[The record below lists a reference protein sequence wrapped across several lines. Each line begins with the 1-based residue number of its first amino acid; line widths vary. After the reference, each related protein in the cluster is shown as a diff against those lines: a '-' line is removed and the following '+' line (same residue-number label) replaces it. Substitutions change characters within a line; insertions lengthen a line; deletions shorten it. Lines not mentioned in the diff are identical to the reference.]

1 MALLTREEPT
11 WASDRSSILSP
22 RCWPRP
28 PSLRRRNPLPIPAP
42 RSAVIPR
49 KALGLPTPA
58 ELKTATYVRDVIY
71 GHRDGMALTY
81 DVFKPLK
88 PNGAL
93 VVNMVSA
100 GWRSSWGPPEERQA
114 RYQWLIDKGFT
125 VVALYHSSAPRF
137 QVPDAVADVRLGLRH
152 IKLHAADYGADPARI
167 GVWGASAGGHLSLVA
182 GVMADDG
189 DPAAANPLE
198 RSGNRVRAVV
208 AYFPP
213 TDLDTLLG
221 SRAKSGAIDFDDSLR
236 ASISPIHFVDARDP
250 PTLII
255 SGGADKG
262 VPISQSESHES
273 SARQGGCREQ
283 AEGIPGRGSRLLR
296 QGRPGQDRRLCC
308 RSHERDDG
316 LVREAPALGCG
327 LEIRARAPHAMA
339 GRQAIFEQRK
349 PSVRGHFRQQSCG
362 RVHEE
367 VALSG
372 EGEGSDDDSERQKPR
387 R

>member
-1 MALLTREEPT
+1 MGFRTLVLAAFATLLAAPTLAQTPQLADPGPPLSGYPRNALR
-11 WASDRSSILSP
+11 A
-22 RCWPRP
+22 
-28 PSLRRRNPLPIPAP
+28 
-42 RSAVIPR
+42 
-49 KALGLPTPA
+49 PTPA

-81 DVFKPLK
+81 DVFKPVK
-88 PNGAL
+88 NANGAL

-100 GWRSSWGPPEERQA
+100 GWRSSWAAPEERQA
-114 RYQWLIDKGFT
+114 RYQLLIDKGFT

-137 QVPDAVADVRLGLRH
+137 TVPDAVKDVRLGMRH

-189 DPAAANPLE
+189 DPAAASPLE

-213 TDLDTLLG
+213 TDLDVLLG

-236 ASISPIHFVDARDP
+236 ASISPIHYVDARDP

-262 VPISQSESHES
+262 VPISQSEAMKAALDKAGVENRLTVFPDADHDFYVKGDP
-273 SARQGGCREQ
+273 AKTDAYAVQ
-283 AEGIPGRGSRLLR
+283 AMN
-296 QGRPGQDRRLCC
+296 
-308 RSHERDDG
+308 
-316 LVREAPALGCG
+316 
-327 LEIRARAPHAMA
+327 AMA
-339 GRQAIFEQRK
+339 GWFETR
-349 PSVRGHFRQQSCG
+349 
-362 RVHEE
+362 
-367 VALSG
+367 LN
-372 EGEGSDDDSERQKPR
+372 
-387 R
+387 

>member
-1 MALLTREEPT
+1 MGFRAVVVAGFAILLAAPT
-11 WASDRSSILSP
+11 LAQTPQPAADLGAPLSGY
-22 RCWPRP
+22 
-28 PSLRRRNPLPIPAP
+28 
-42 RSAVIPR
+42 PR
-49 KALGLPTPA
+49 KALGLPTAA

-125 VVALYHSSAPRF
+125 VAALHHSSAPRF
-137 QVPDAVADVRLGLRH
+137 QVPDAVKDIRLGLRH
-152 IKLHAADYGADPARI
+152 IKLHAADYGADPARV

-182 GVMADDG
+182 GLIADDG
-189 DPAAANPLE
+189 DPAATNPLE

-221 SRAKSGAIDFDDSLR
+221 NRAKSGAIDFDDSLR
-236 ASISPIHFVDARDP
+236 ASISPIHFVDPRDP

-262 VPISQSESHES
+262 VPISQSETMKAALDKAGVENELKVFPDADHDFYVKGDPAKTDAYAVE
-273 SARQGGCREQ
+273 AMNAMTAWFEKH
-283 AEGIPGRGSRLLR
+283 LR
-296 QGRPGQDRRLCC
+296 
-308 RSHERDDG
+308 
-316 LVREAPALGCG
+316 
-327 LEIRARAPHAMA
+327 
-339 GRQAIFEQRK
+339 
-349 PSVRGHFRQQSCG
+349 
-362 RVHEE
+362 
-367 VALSG
+367 
-372 EGEGSDDDSERQKPR
+372 
-387 R
+387 

>member
-1 MALLTREEPT
+1 MGFRGFIAAALALMLAAPSFAQTPP
-11 WASDRSSILSP
+11 AADPGAPLSGY
-22 RCWPRP
+22 
-28 PSLRRRNPLPIPAP
+28 
-42 RSAVIPR
+42 PR

-71 GHRDGMALTY
+71 SHRDGMALTY

-93 VVNMVSA
+93 VVNLVSA
-100 GWRSSWGPPEERQA
+100 GWRSQWGPPEERQA
-114 RYQWLIDKGFT
+114 RYQWLLDKGFI

-137 QVPDAVADVRLGLRH
+137 QVPDAVTDIRLGLRH

-182 GVMADDG
+182 GLMADDG

-221 SRAKSGAIDFDDSLR
+221 VRAKSGAIDFDDSLR
-236 ASISPIHFVDARDP
+236 ASVSPIHFVDARDP

-262 VPISQSESHES
+262 VPISQSETMHAALDKAGVENKL
-273 SARQGGCREQ
+273 
-283 AEGIPGRGSRLLR
+283 IVFPGADHDFYVKGDPEKTDAYALEAMTTMVAWFEKHLL
-296 QGRPGQDRRLCC
+296 
-308 RSHERDDG
+308 
-316 LVREAPALGCG
+316 
-327 LEIRARAPHAMA
+327 
-339 GRQAIFEQRK
+339 
-349 PSVRGHFRQQSCG
+349 
-362 RVHEE
+362 
-367 VALSG
+367 
-372 EGEGSDDDSERQKPR
+372 
-387 R
+387 